1 MKSPLSL
8 LSLCL
13 LLSACASPTEPL
25 DSGIVA
31 PSTWQSPNTRAAAE
45 HRQQWWTTFGSAE
58 LDRLIAQA
66 QLGSHDLA
74 AAMARV
80 RQAQASAVV
89 AGGPLLPQVQGGIN
103 ASREKLLRGNGY
115 SQLDADSSNKAVDY
129 FDTSLS
135 ASYEVDF
142 WGGRHAAR
150 DSALQGVRASEFDQ
164 ATVELTLLSNVAD
177 RYAQTLAARQRQ
189 QIAELNLANARNVLD
204 LVQTRYDAGSAT
216 ALELAQQKSL
226 VASQQRQLPLIQ
238 QLVEESQ
245 ITLAALLGQPVQA
258 LDLGTEPFQDL
269 AWPTIGAG
277 MPSQLLSR
285 RPDIAKA
292 EAQLAAAQADVT
304 VARAAML
311 PALTLGATLGSDAYK
326 ALDVLRS
333 PYYTLTAGLVG
344 PIFNNG
350 RLSAERDKARA
361 RQDELLYTYRGAI
374 INGFA
379 DVEKALS
386 SITRLDQQRQWQTEE
401 LQQAQAAFQIAENRY
416 QAGAE
421 DFQGVGLA
429 VPVVGGVT
437 QAVPAARVTV
447 GTLRGLD
454 VQFSEFGHCY
464 CFLDC
469 RRRGVQYPYENQG
482 DPMANMIEQPHKGDI
497 VQLD

>member
-1 MKSPLSL
+1 MSL

-13 LLSACASPTEPL
+13 LLNACAGDPPSV
-25 DSGIVA
+25 DSGIA
-31 PSTWQSPNTRAAAE
+31 PPAAWQFAERDAAQATNQ
-45 HRQQWWTTFGSAE
+45 RWWTQFGSPQ
-58 LDRLIAQA
+58 LNRLVEQA
-66 QLGSHDLA
+66 RRDSVDVA

-80 RQAQASAVV
+80 RQAQASAVI
-89 AGGPLLPQVQGGIN
+89 AGAPLLPEVKFDLTTSHQKLLHGQGGPD
-103 ASREKLLRGNGY
+103 
-115 SQLDADSSNKAVDY
+115 LDASPSDDAVDN
-129 FDTSLS
+129 FGASLA

-142 WGGRHAAR
+142 WGGRAAAR
-150 DSALQGVRASEFDQ
+150 DSALQGLRASEFDQ

-226 VASQQRQLPLIQ
+226 VASQRRQLPLIQ
-238 QLVEESQ
+238 QLAEDAQ
-245 ITLAALLGQPVQA
+245 ITLAALLGQPVQN
-258 LDLGTEPFQDL
+258 LDLGAEPFQ
-269 AWPTIGAG
+269 AMTWPTIGAG

-292 EAQLAAAQADVT
+292 EAELAAAQANVT

-311 PALTLGATLGSDAYK
+311 PALTLGATLGSDTYK
-326 ALDVLRS
+326 AVDILRS

-361 RQDELLYTYRGAI
+361 RQDELLYAYRGAI

-379 DVEKALS
+379 DVEKTLS
-386 SITRLDQQRQWQTEE
+386 SITRLDQQRHWQTDE
-401 LQQAQAAFQIAENRY
+401 LQQAQAAFQIAESRY

-421 DFQGVGLA
+421 DLLTVLE
-429 VPVVGGVT
+429 T
-437 QAVPAARVTV
+437 QRTLYAAQD
-447 GTLRGLD
+447 L
-454 VQFSEFGHCY
+454 
-464 CFLDC
+464 
-469 RRRGVQYPYENQG
+469 N
-482 DPMANMIEQPHKGDI
+482 
-497 VQLD
+497 VQLRLARLQASIALYKALGGGWKTDIR

>member
-1 MKSPLSL
+1 MNKRSIPPHLPAL
-8 LSLCL
+8 GLCL
-13 LLSACASPTEPL
+13 MLTACAGDPPTV
-25 DSGIVA
+25 DSAIA
-31 PSTWQSPNTRAAAE
+31 PPAAWQFAERDAARATNQ
-45 HRQQWWTTFGSAE
+45 RWWTQFGSAP
-58 LDRLIAQA
+58 LNRLVDQA
-66 QLGSHDLA
+66 RRDSFDVA

-80 RQAQASAVV
+80 RQAQATAVI
-89 AGGPLLPQVQGGIN
+89 AGAPLLPEVKFN
-103 ASREKLLRGNGY
+103 LAASHQKLLHGTGGPD
-115 SQLDADSSNKAVDY
+115 LDASQSDDAVNN
-129 FDTSLS
+129 FGANLT

-142 WGGRHAAR
+142 WGGRAAAR
-150 DSALQGVRASEFDQ
+150 DSALHSLRASEFDQ

-226 VASQQRQLPLIQ
+226 VAGQQRQLPLIQ
-238 QLVEESQ
+238 QLAEESQ

-258 LDLGTEPFQDL
+258 LDLGAEPFQEL
-269 AWPTIGAG
+269 TWPTIGAG

-292 EAQLAAAQADVT
+292 EAELAAAQADVT

-326 ALDVLRS
+326 AVDVLRS

-361 RQDELLYTYRGAI
+361 RQNELLQTYRGAI

-386 SITRLDQQRQWQTEE
+386 SITRLDQQRHWQTQE
-401 LQQAQAAFQIAENRY
+401 LQQAQTAFQIAESRY

-421 DFQGVGLA
+421 DLLTVLE
-429 VPVVGGVT
+429 T
-437 QAVPAARVTV
+437 QRTLYAAQD
-447 GTLRGLD
+447 L
-454 VQFSEFGHCY
+454 
-464 CFLDC
+464 
-469 RRRGVQYPYENQG
+469 N
-482 DPMANMIEQPHKGDI
+482 
-497 VQLD
+497 VQLRLSRLQASIALYKALGGGWKTNI